1 MERHLR
7 LASRPS
13 TAASDDAPRVGRPE
27 RDEDQ
32 LRKRRE
38 SEVLPGGL
46 VERWRKT
53 PPVVETTHG
62 AGMNASR
69 VRQQL
74 VDLLPE
80 ADMLIR
86 DIHLK
91 EGAKGTAAVQFD
103 RSAAGERAAALCNP

>member
-1 MERHLR
+1 
-7 LASRPS
+7 
-13 TAASDDAPRVGRPE
+13 VGRPE

-53 PPVVETTHG
+53 PPVVEIRELRTTHG

>member
-1 MERHLR
+1 MVSLQGDGFTNWGDFLKHARSRSDVFHQGIKAYIMERHLR

-27 RDEDQ
+27 RDEGQ

-53 PPVVETTHG
+53 
-62 AGMNASR
+62 R
-69 VRQQL
+69 L
-74 VDLLPE
+74 WW
-80 ADMLIR
+80 
-86 DIHLK
+86 
-91 EGAKGTAAVQFD
+91 
-103 RSAAGERAAALCNP
+103 RSGS